1 MQKKGGY
8 SGTTLPEFYTNDD
21 EDRTVD
27 AGGIQL
33 LDDGLLLQGDDS
45 RQELM
50 EQKAEEKLGAPGEGR
65 TYKYDFHY
73 LDLVDA
79 FNGNAWV
86 SAEYGTTVYLPYP
99 EEVTADTAEAL
110 GVKFLHYKD
119 LHREYGISGQAE
131 VEEAINACELEEIT
145 VEFDA
150 NGIKFD
156 VPREGFSPFAI
167 IWQTKVYTDYLFPWR
182 PRTLTGGNLLHC
194 ADGSTM
200 PGQRQSVPTVV
211 GLAITSS
218 PAGGTRMEI
227 PIPAVRSCP

>member
-1 MQKKGGY
+1 MI
-8 SGTTLPEFYTNDD
+8 SITL
-21 EDRTVD
+21 
-27 AGGIQL
+27 I
-33 LDDGLLLQGDDS
+33 
-45 RQELM
+45 
-50 EQKAEEKLGAPGEGR
+50 
-65 TYKYDFHY
+65 
-73 LDLVDA
+73 LVDA

-156 VPREGFSPFAI
+156 VPAGGLLPLRHHLADKGLHC
-167 IWQTKVYTDYLFPWR
+167 YLFPWR
-182 PRTLTGGNLLHC
+182 PRDT
-194 ADGSTM
+194 D
-200 PGQRQSVPTVV
+200 R
-211 GLAITSS
+211 
-218 PAGGTRMEI
+218 
-227 PIPAVRSCP
+227 